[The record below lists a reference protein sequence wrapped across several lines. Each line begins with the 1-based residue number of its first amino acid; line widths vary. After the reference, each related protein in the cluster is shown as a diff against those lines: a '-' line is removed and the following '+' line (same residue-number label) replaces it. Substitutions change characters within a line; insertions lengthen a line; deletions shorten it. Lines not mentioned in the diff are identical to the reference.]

1 MRKIVSG
8 DAGAQLLLAEAAV
21 RLEAARSEG
30 AALLGDRIAPIRAG
44 LSGLDR
50 GGIGL
55 VRLTRRLLGGSSDA
69 RRICVE

>member
-1 MRKIVSG
+1 MRKVVSG
-8 DAGAQLLLAEAAV
+8 DAGARLLLAEAEA

-30 AALLGDRIAPIRAG
+30 VARLSDQTALIRPG
-44 LSGLDR
+44 LSRIDR

-55 VRLTRRLLGGSSDA
+55 VRLTRRLLSGSSNA